1 MKNRRKIVNR
11 AKRRYKKL
19 RRNPQFKR
27 VTQRRLKNPK
37 RHQRRRASDSI
48 CFAIGPEMEL
58 GWVDR
63 ISPEGNVYFSTE
75 QGSGFCLP
83 ATSFIHHVVF
93 LSEQDIDSLFEE
105 LDETPHVY
113 EELEPED
120 IHGTADLL
128 DIPWDGD
135 NRFMDICQRL
145 VGKRH
150 LDDMTPEELAVIEE
164 GLLAGRFDLRQASN
178 LHLYDQGNDTSENKL
193 EVRPDKPDEAEPSS
207 DIPEVD
213 DQGFPPRSTQV
224 VPPDFHR
231 PSRSKAAMTIGQIL
245 SNTGDEVRLKAS
257 GIRWKLSRADPKR
270 GIWTFQVRGSKA
282 PYTVRIKGIRKG
294 NVRRMQKAQVRVSC
308 TCPFFRWQG
317 PEHWAKANRYLY
329 GKPMGTATRPAVKD
343 PKGRHFACKHLV
355 AVFGVARNYRMA
367 SSWML
372 PGTEVEPEW
381 SSPARVVERWLR

>member
-1 MKNRRKIVNR
+1 VDGPKNLPNQEINTPEEVKHLKGPVPGEDHQPTTEHVLLAYKRRKKWKRQRRQRGRKRLDDHRYYMKNRRKIVNR

-135 NRFMDICQRL
+135 NRF
-145 VGKRH
+145 
-150 LDDMTPEELAVIEE
+150 
-164 GLLAGRFDLRQASN
+164 
-178 LHLYDQGNDTSENKL
+178 
-193 EVRPDKPDEAEPSS
+193 
-207 DIPEVD
+207 
-213 DQGFPPRSTQV
+213 
-224 VPPDFHR
+224 
-231 PSRSKAAMTIGQIL
+231 
-245 SNTGDEVRLKAS
+245 
-257 GIRWKLSRADPKR
+257 
-270 GIWTFQVRGSKA
+270 
-282 PYTVRIKGIRKG
+282 
-294 NVRRMQKAQVRVSC
+294 
-308 TCPFFRWQG
+308 
-317 PEHWAKANRYLY
+317 
-329 GKPMGTATRPAVKD
+329 
-343 PKGRHFACKHLV
+343 
-355 AVFGVARNYRMA
+355 
-367 SSWML
+367 
-372 PGTEVEPEW
+372 
-381 SSPARVVERWLR
+381 